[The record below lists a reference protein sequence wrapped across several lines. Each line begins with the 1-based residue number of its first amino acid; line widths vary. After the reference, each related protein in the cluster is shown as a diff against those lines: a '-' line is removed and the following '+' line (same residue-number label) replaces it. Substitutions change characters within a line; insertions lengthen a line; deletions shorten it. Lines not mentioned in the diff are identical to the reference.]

1 LSISA
6 CEQTLLLSPRPTLGR
21 PLFLDVIEQQLL
33 NQRRKRAMIRSSSL
47 LGK

>member
-1 LSISA
+1 
-6 CEQTLLLSPRPTLGR
+6 LLLSPGPTLGR
-21 PLFLDVIEQQLL
+21 PLRLDVIEQQLL